1 MNELDDFIKKLKN
14 VKNEFEELKD
24 NNFQLQKDIEIYYL
38 EIEKLRKEQEI
49 LEKVFLKI
57 NYFYIKIRKK
67 MN

>member
-49 LEKVFLKI
+49 LEKVFLLF
-57 NYFYIKIRKK
+57 NYFFIKIRKK

>member
-49 LEKVFLKI
+49 LEKVFFQLI
-57 NYFYIKIRKK
+57 IFL
-67 MN
+67 

>member
-49 LEKVFLKI
+49 LEKVF
-57 NYFYIKIRKK
+57 F
-67 MN
+67 